1 MQRNSVRDRQ
11 KVWWVTI
18 EEIHEGIDNI
28 IKYGKPEMRKQTV
41 STTSGTPE
49 EIAAGIVPNYDR
61 YVTHYKSKSKPFN
74 PVEGMGVFVDVE
86 PELDEEG
93 NLVMGEDGYTPAT
106 PPDYR
111 FIKPMDTKKGNVARY
126 GISKRGGNQ

>member
-1 MQRNSVRDRQ
+1 MHRSPVRDRQ

-74 PVEGMGVFVDVE
+74 PVEGMRVFVDVE
-86 PELDEEG
+86 PELDETG
-93 NLVMGEDGYTPAT
+93 NLVMEEDGYTPVT
-106 PPDYR
+106 VPDYR
-111 FIKPMDTKKGNVARY
+111 LVKILDTKKGSVARY
-126 GISKRGGNQ
+126 GISKVGGNQ

>member
-1 MQRNSVRDRQ
+1 MRSPVRDRQ

-41 STTSGTPE
+41 SATSGTPE

-74 PVEGMGVFVDVE
+74 PVEGMGLFVDVE
-86 PELDEEG
+86 PKLDEEG
-93 NLVMGEDGYTPAT
+93 NLVMGEDGYTLVT
-106 PPDYR
+106 VPDYR
-111 FIKPMDTKKGNVARY
+111 LVKILDTQKGNVARY
-126 GISKRGGNQ
+126 GISKVGGSL

>member
-1 MQRNSVRDRQ
+1 MHRSPVRDRQ

-41 STTSGTPE
+41 SATSGTPE

-74 PVEGMGVFVDVE
+74 PVEGMGVCVDVE
-86 PELDEEG
+86 PELDETG
-93 NLVMGEDGYTPAT
+93 NLVMEEDGYTPVT

-111 FIKPMDTKKGNVARY
+111 LVKILDTKKGSVARY
-126 GISKRGGNQ
+126 VISKVGGNQ

>member
-28 IKYGKPEMRKQTV
+28 IKYGKPEMLKQTV
-41 STTSGTPE
+41 SATSGTPE

-86 PELDEEG
+86 PELDETG
-93 NLVMGEDGYTPAT
+93 NLVMEEDGYTPVT

-111 FIKPMDTKKGNVARY
+111 LVEILDTKKGSVAVFEVE
-126 GISKRGGNQ
+126 

>member
-28 IKYGKPEMRKQTV
+28 IKYGKPEMHKQTV

-61 YVTHYKSKSKPFN
+61 YITHYKSKSKPFN
-74 PVEGMGVFVDVE
+74 PVEGMGVFVDIE
-86 PELDEEG
+86 PEMDEEE
-93 NLVMGEDGYTPAT
+93 NLAMSEDGYTPVT

-111 FIKPMDTKKGNVARY
+111 LVKILDTKKGSVARY
-126 GISKRGGNQ
+126 GISKVGGNQ

>member
-18 EEIHEGIDNI
+18 EEIHEGIHNI
-28 IKYGKPEMRKQTV
+28 IKYGKPEMLKQTV
-41 STTSGTPE
+41 SATSGTPE

-86 PELDEEG
+86 PELDETG
-93 NLVMGEDGYTPAT
+93 NLVMEEDGYTPVT

-111 FIKPMDTKKGNVARY
+111 LVEILDTKKGSVAKY
-126 GISKRGGNQ
+126 GISKISN

>member
-28 IKYGKPEMRKQTV
+28 IKYGKPEMLKQTV
-41 STTSGTPE
+41 SATSGTPE

-86 PELDEEG
+86 PELDETG
-93 NLVMGEDGYTPAT
+93 NLVMEEDGYTPVT

-111 FIKPMDTKKGNVARY
+111 LVEILDTKKGSVAKY
-126 GISKRGGNQ
+126 WISKISN

>member
-28 IKYGKPEMRKQTV
+28 IKYGKPEMLKQTV
-41 STTSGTPE
+41 SATSGTPE

-74 PVEGMGVFVDVE
+74 PVEGMGVCVDVE
-86 PELDEEG
+86 PELDETG
-93 NLVMGEDGYTPAT
+93 NLVMEEDGYTPVT

-111 FIKPMDTKKGNVARY
+111 LVEILDTKKGSVAKY
-126 GISKRGGNQ
+126 GISKISN

>member
-28 IKYGKPEMRKQTV
+28 IKYGKPEMLKQTV
-41 STTSGTPE
+41 SATSGTPE
-49 EIAAGIVPNYDR
+49 EIEAGIVPNYDR
-61 YVTHYKSKSKPFN
+61 YDNHYKSKSKPFN

-86 PELDEEG
+86 PELDETG
-93 NLVMGEDGYTPAT
+93 NLVMEEDGYTPVT

-111 FIKPMDTKKGNVARY
+111 LVEILDTKKGSVAKY
-126 GISKRGGNQ
+126 GISKISN

>member
-28 IKYGKPEMRKQTV
+28 IKYGKPEMLKQTV
-41 STTSGTPE
+41 SATSGTPE

-61 YVTHYKSKSKPFN
+61 YDTHYKSKSKPFN

-86 PELDEEG
+86 PELDETG
-93 NLVMGEDGYTPAT
+93 NLVMEEDGYTPVT

-111 FIKPMDTKKGNVARY
+111 LGEILDTNKGSVAKY
-126 GISKRGGNQ
+126 GISKISN

>member
-1 MQRNSVRDRQ
+1 MRDRQ

-28 IKYGKPEMRKQTV
+28 IKYGKPEMLKQTV
-41 STTSGTPE
+41 SATSGTPE

-74 PVEGMGVFVDVE
+74 PVEGMRVFVDVE

-93 NLVMGEDGYTPAT
+93 NLVIDEDGVTAVT
-106 PPDYR
+106 LPDYR
-111 FIKPMDTKKGNVARY
+111 LVKILDTKKGSVARY
-126 GISKRGGNQ
+126 GISKISN

>member
-28 IKYGKPEMRKQTV
+28 IKYGKPEMLKQTV
-41 STTSGTPE
+41 SATSGTPE
-49 EIAAGIVPNYDR
+49 QIAAGIVPNYDR

-86 PELDEEG
+86 PELDETG
-93 NLVMGEDGYTPAT
+93 NLVMEEDGYTPVT

-111 FIKPMDTKKGNVARY
+111 LVEILDTKKGSVAKY
-126 GISKRGGNQ
+126 GISKISN

>member
-1 MQRNSVRDRQ
+1 
-11 KVWWVTI
+11 
-18 EEIHEGIDNI
+18 
-28 IKYGKPEMRKQTV
+28 MRKPTV
-41 STTSGTPE
+41 SATSGTPE

-86 PELDEEG
+86 PELDETG
-93 NLVMGEDGYTPAT
+93 NLVMEEDGYTPVT

-111 FIKPMDTKKGNVARY
+111 LVKILDTKKGSVARY
-126 GISKRGGNQ
+126 GISKVGGNQ

>member
-28 IKYGKPEMRKQTV
+28 IKYGKPEMLKQTV
-41 STTSGTPE
+41 SATSGTPE

-86 PELDEEG
+86 PELDETG
-93 NLVMGEDGYTPAT
+93 NLVMEEDGYTPVT

-111 FIKPMDTKKGNVARY
+111 LVEILDTKKGSVAKY
-126 GISKRGGNQ
+126 GISKISQ

>member
-1 MQRNSVRDRQ
+1 MHRSPVRDRQ

-41 STTSGTPE
+41 SATSGTPE

-86 PELDEEG
+86 PELDETG
-93 NLVMGEDGYTPAT
+93 NLVMEEDGYTPVT

-111 FIKPMDTKKGNVARY
+111 LVKILDTKKESVARY
-126 GISKRGGNQ
+126 GISKISN

>member
-28 IKYGKPEMRKQTV
+28 IKYGKPEMLKQTV
-41 STTSGTPE
+41 SATSGTPE

-86 PELDEEG
+86 PELDETG
-93 NLVMGEDGYTPAT
+93 NLVMEEDGYTPVT
-106 PPDYR
+106 PPVYR
-111 FIKPMDTKKGNVARY
+111 LVEILDTKKGSVAKY
-126 GISKRGGNQ
+126 GISKISN

>member
-1 MQRNSVRDRQ
+1 MHRSPVRDRQ

-41 STTSGTPE
+41 SATSGTPE

-86 PELDEEG
+86 PELDETG
-93 NLVMGEDGYTPAT
+93 NLAVSYTHPPSPRDSTSGYGGRWIYAS
-106 PPDYR
+106 YA
-111 FIKPMDTKKGNVARY
+111 ARLSA
-126 GISKRGGNQ
+126 G